1 MDNETDAKVRSEQ
14 DRRTRTPRVIERFD
28 MEKGVWIKLELAD
41 NDEMK
46 NMTPDTK
53 IAYLDIMTTIS
64 DIMVT
69 GFNTKQGN

>member
-1 MDNETDAKVRSEQ
+1 MDNETDAEVRSEQ
-14 DRRTRTPRVIERFD
+14 DRHSRTKRVIERFD
-28 MEKGVWIKLELAD
+28 MEKGVWIKLEIE
-41 NDEMK
+41 NDDEIK
-46 NMTPDTK
+46 KMTPDTR

>member
-1 MDNETDAKVRSEQ
+1 
-14 DRRTRTPRVIERFD
+14 VIERFD
-28 MEKGVWIKLELAD
+28 MEKGVWIKLEIE
-41 NDEMK
+41 NDDEIK
-46 NMTPDTK
+46 KMTPDTR

>member
-1 MDNETDAKVRSEQ
+1 
-14 DRRTRTPRVIERFD
+14 

-41 NDEMK
+41 DDEMK